1 MKANV
6 AININPF
13 QVPYSVTAQ
22 AFTPPVPVMPDPMWV
37 KGAPQPA
44 PAYPIPPSAPPGPFT
59 VPLSELD
66 PATLE
71 QLCDDFRTR
80 VFELAG
86 KQRPD
91 GVQRYVP
98 RDEMRAITKWFI
110 EFVSSDDIA
119 ESVNAVESFVRSF

>member
-13 QVPYSVTAQ
+13 QVPYSVTAM
-22 AFTPPVPVMPDPMWV
+22 AFTNSLPPVPAM
-37 KGAPQPA
+37 PA
-44 PAYPIPPSAPPGPFT
+44 PWGTPPGPPSAPPGPFT

-86 KQRPD
+86 KQPPERAF
-91 GVQRYVP
+91 RYVP
-98 RDEMRAITKWFI
+98 MSELSVIESHLSAATDYPNEVGDALDRIRAYLEGF
-110 EFVSSDDIA
+110 
-119 ESVNAVESFVRSF
+119 